1 MKTSE
6 LIAKYKKGGVV
17 TNTVVGVA
25 MLIISVIIMFV
36 IVQSLT
42 NANLLGSGAIN
53 HSAPLTQAETMRESF
68 GNLTTNYTSGIDN
81 ISAKIPTILLIVA
94 VVFLFG
100 ALVLLVQQARNM
112 GFGSGA
118 GDGL

>member
-6 LIAKYKKGGVV
+6 LMARYKKGGVV

-36 IVQSLT
+36 VLQSLT
-42 NANLLGSGAIN
+42 GANLLGSGTIN
-53 HSAPLTQAETMRESF
+53 TSAASQQDLMRLSY
-68 GNLTTNYTSGIDN
+68 GNLTTNFTSGVDN